1 MTMSTTTVIKNRA
14 FSWVLLVALIIG
26 LAFTI
31 RVWNLTKE
39 SFWADEGWTML
50 LAKGP
55 TIPDVVQT
63 MANDQHP
70 PLYFVLMH
78 IWIDL
83 AGNSE
88 FTTRFLSLAW
98 SVLGVAL
105 IYRLGTDLFSR
116 GAGAAAALMLALADN
131 DTFLAQDARHYT
143 QMATLATCLTFFFL

>member
-1 MTMSTTTVIKNRA
+1 MAIKRQG
-14 FSWVLLVALIIG
+14 FTWVLLIACIIW
-26 LAFTI
+26 LAFLI

-70 PLYFVLMH
+70 TLYFILMH
-78 IWIDL
+78 LWIDL

-88 FTTRFLSLAW
+88 FTTRFLSLEW

-105 IYRLGTDLFSR
+105 IYLL
-116 GAGAAAALMLALADN
+116 
-131 DTFLAQDARHYT
+131 
-143 QMATLATCLTFFFL
+143 